1 MTLGEGMRENLN
13 GAFENILTV
22 SSVNRYIKE
31 IISKDMIL
39 SNLWIRGE
47 VSNFK
52 NHSSG
57 HMYFTL
63 KDECSVIKCVMFRT
77 QNSSLKFLPENG
89 MKVLIRGYVSL
100 FERDGQYQLYAEEM
114 INDGVGNLH
123 IAFEQLKKRLA
134 QEGLFEGSVK
144 KRIPF
149 MPRSIGVVTSST
161 GSVIRDI
168 INVLDRRFYNACI
181 KIFPVKVQ
189 GAGAAREISRAI
201 NRLNELECADVII
214 IARGGGSI
222 EELWPFNEEI
232 VARSI
237 FESKIPVIS
246 AVGHDTDYTI
256 CDFVADVR
264 APTPSAAAEI
274 VMPEKQML
282 VNRLIELDIRFRSA
296 VLRNAKIKRKRLD
309 ELKNA
314 AVFRQPYDRIYQ
326 EKMKLDIL
334 CKDLKKA
341 FLVKEERSRSRLQ
354 FLIGKLEALSPLTI
368 LSRGYSIV
376 KSADDKYIVKSV
388 NDVTAG
394 EQIKINLED
403 GNLECTVNSVKGRS
417 DYGQGKE
424 KF

>member
-1 MTLGEGMRENLN
+1 MRETLT

-31 IISKDMIL
+31 IISRDIIL

-63 KDECSVIKCVMFRT
+63 KDENSLIKCVMFRT
-77 QNSSLKFLPENG
+77 QNSFLKFLPENG
-89 MKVLIRGYVSL
+89 MKVIIRGYVSL

-114 INDGVGNLH
+114 ISDGIGNLH
-123 IAFEQLKKRLA
+123 IAFEQLKKRLSE
-134 QEGLFEGSVK
+134 EGLFDNCFK

-149 MPRSIGVVTSST
+149 LPGSIGVVTSST
-161 GSVIRDI
+161 GAVIRDI
-168 INVLDRRFYNACI
+168 INVLDRRFFNTHI
-181 KIFPVKVQ
+181 KIFPVRVQ
-189 GAGAAREISRAI
+189 GTGAAKEISRAI
-201 NRLNELECADVII
+201 NKLNELSCVDVII
-214 IARGGGSI
+214 VARGGGSL

-237 FESKIPVIS
+237 FNSKIPVIS

-282 VNRLIELDIRFRSA
+282 VNRLCELDIRFRSA
-296 VLRNAKIKRKRLD
+296 LLRNVKLKRKRLE

-314 AVFRQPYDRIYQ
+314 AVFRQPYDLVYQ
-326 EKMKLDIL
+326 ERMKLDIFNR
-334 CKDLKKA
+334 DLKKSIM
-341 FLVKEERSRSRLQ
+341 VKLERSRSRLHY
-354 FLIGKLEALSPLTI
+354 LIGKLDALSPLTI

-376 KSADDKYIVKSV
+376 KSADDKHVVKSI
-388 NDVTAG
+388 NDIGAG
-394 EQIKINLED
+394 EQIEVALED
-403 GNLECTVNSVKGRS
+403 GNLECTVNSVKGRI
-417 DYGQGKE
+417 
-424 KF
+424 

>member
-1 MTLGEGMRENLN
+1 MKEALT

-22 SSVNRYIKE
+22 SSVNKYIKE
-31 IISKDMIL
+31 IISRDIIL

-63 KDECSVIKCVMFRT
+63 KDENSLIKCVMFRT
-77 QNSSLKFLPENG
+77 QNSSLKFVPENG
-89 MKVLIRGYVSL
+89 MRVIIRGYVSI

-114 INDGVGNLH
+114 VSDGIGNLH
-123 IAFEQLKKRLA
+123 IAFEQLKKRLSE
-134 QEGLFEGSVK
+134 EGLFDNCFK

-149 MPRSIGVVTSST
+149 MPDSIGVVTSST
-161 GSVIRDI
+161 GAVIRDI
-168 INVLDRRFYNACI
+168 INVLDRRFFNTHI
-181 KIFPVKVQ
+181 KIFPVRVQ
-189 GAGAAREISRAI
+189 GGGAAKEISRAI
-201 NRLNELECADVII
+201 NKLNELSCVDVII
-214 IARGGGSI
+214 VARGGGSL

-237 FESKIPVIS
+237 FNSKIPVIS
-246 AVGHDTDYTI
+246 AVGHDTDFTI

-282 VNRLIELDIRFRSA
+282 VNRLCELDIRLRSA
-296 VLRNAKIKRKRLD
+296 LLRNVKLKRKRLE

-314 AVFRQPYDRIYQ
+314 AVFRKPYDRIYQ
-326 EKMKLDIL
+326 ERMKLDIIN
-334 CKDLKKA
+334 KDLKKSI
-341 FLVKEERSRSRLQ
+341 LVKLERSNSRLHY
-354 FLIGKLEALSPLTI
+354 LIGKLDALSPLTI

-376 KSADDKYIVKSV
+376 KATDDKHVVKSIKDIRV
-388 NDVTAG
+388 G
-394 EQIKINLED
+394 EQIEVALED
-403 GNLECTVNSVKGRS
+403 GNLECTVNGVKGRS
-417 DYGQGKE
+417 
-424 KF
+424 